1 MKKSKKSKKD
11 KVEQEGEKNKNKS
24 SKKQKQ
30 PGMRRDIKKS
40 ISAVLLIV
48 FALIFILSLIGKAG
62 IVGGHLD
69 NLLALIFGWGRYLLP
84 FLMILVGVVYFR
96 KTGAWY
102 SHLTS
107 VGAIILFVFLL
118 TFSQSFYDPK
128 EMLEIAKD
136 GLGGGYL
143 GIVLAYPLVKYL
155 GMPAALI
162 ISFAGVI
169 IGLMLTFN
177 ISLTKVSPWLK
188 NIFEKIK
195 NKFKKNKKD
204 EDEDDEDEENVEGKK
219 ELTEDN
225 IKIQSIKFVE
235 DPSEIVDKKNKKG
248 LDGKEQKVFKGKEA
262 DVVAEKSNE
271 KTVERDLNWNLPP
284 LKLLEKNGTKAN
296 PGNLD
301 KNAKIIKKTLQ
312 DFGIEVDISGYN
324 VGPSV
329 VQYTFRPAI
338 GVKLSRILS
347 LQNDLALT
355 LAAHSVR
362 IEAPIPGKSL
372 VGIEVPL
379 SSDEKALVRMR
390 SALKS
395 EMFKKRS
402 SNLTIALGEDVNGD
416 MIFGSIDKMPHLMI
430 AGSTGTGKSVC
441 VNSILVSLLYQNSP
455 EQLKL
460 ILVDPKRVELSMY
473 NKIPHLLTPVIVD
486 TSKVVNALKWAVGEM
501 ERRYRLLQEI
511 GTRDIHSYN
520 KKAQKGKKRQVFD
533 EESGKYHY
541 ESLQKIPFI
550 LIVIDELADLM
561 GAHGKEVEGIIVRLA
576 QMARAVGIH
585 LIVSTQR
592 PSVEVLTGIIKAN
605 ITTRIAFQ
613 VATQID
619 SRTILDMGGAEKLLG
634 NGDSLYLNSDSA
646 KPRRVQGVFVSEQE
660 VKKTVKFIKD
670 QVKKGDFQESEEL
683 SDSLKEELQKTQ
695 QASLGG
701 GGASGGSD
709 GGDEELLEQAKK
721 IVLEAG
727 KASTAY
733 LQRKLRIGY
742 PRAANLMDMLEEQGV
757 IGKQE
762 GSKAREI
769 LMKSGDTSYDDP
781 AGDQEKRDK
790 WQQ

>member
-1 MKKSKKSKKD
+1 LKKKKTTKNEKKD
-11 KVEQEGEKNKNKS
+11 S
-24 SKKQKQ
+24 SKEQKKPAIQ
-30 PGMRRDIKKS
+30 RDLKKS
-40 ISAVLLIV
+40 ILAVLLIA

-62 IVGGHLD
+62 IVGGYLD
-69 NLLALIFGWGRYLLP
+69 NFLALVFGWGRYLLP

-118 TFSQSFYDPK
+118 VFSQSFYELE
-128 EMLEIAKD
+128 EMIEVAKD
-136 GLGGGYL
+136 GSGGGYL
-143 GIVLAYPLVKYL
+143 GLALAYPLVKYL
-155 GMPAALI
+155 GKAAALI
-162 ISFAGVI
+162 ISFTGII

-177 ISLTKVSPWLK
+177 ITLAKISPWLRS
-188 NIFEKIK
+188 IFEKIK
-195 NKFKKNKKD
+195 TKFRKNKSED
-204 EDEDDEDEENVEGKK
+204 EDEDDDEDDEVPKK
-219 ELTEDN
+219 EKTENN

-235 DPSEIVDKKNKKG
+235 DPNRIADKKEGKSKKQEG
-248 LDGKEQKVFKGKEA
+248 ILKGKEA
-262 DVVAEKSNE
+262 DLAAEKSDTSL
-271 KTVERDLNWNLPP
+271 KRAERDLNWTLPP
-284 LKLLEKNGTKAN
+284 LNILETNGEKAK
-296 PGNLD
+296 PGNLE
-301 KNAKIIKKTLQ
+301 KNAKIIKKTLK

-338 GVKLSRILS
+338 GVKLSRILA
-347 LQNDLALT
+347 LQNDLALA

-372 VGIEVPL
+372 VGVEVPL
-379 SSDEKALVRMR
+379 SSEEKALVRMK

-395 EMFKKRS
+395 ETFKKRS
-402 SNLTIALGEDVNGD
+402 SNLSIVLGEDVNGD
-416 MIFGSIDKMPHLMI
+416 MILGNIDKMPHLMI
-430 AGSTGTGKSVC
+430 AGATGTGKSVC

-455 EQLKL
+455 DQLKL

-486 TSKVVNALKWAVGEM
+486 TSKVVKTLKWAVGEM
-501 ERRYRLLQEI
+501 EGRYKLLQDI

-520 KKAQKGKKRQVFD
+520 KKAHLGKKRQVFD

-541 ESLQKIPFI
+541 ESLEKIPFI
-550 LIVIDELADLM
+550 IIVIDELADLM
-561 GAHGKEVEGIIVRLA
+561 AAHGKEVEGIIVRLA

-634 NGDSLYLNSDSA
+634 NGDSLYLNAESP
-646 KPRRVQGVFVSEQE
+646 KPKRVQSIFVSEQE
-660 VKKTVKFIKD
+660 VKRVVGFIKK
-670 QVKKGDFQESEEL
+670 QTKESDFQSGEEL
-683 SDSLKEELQKTQ
+683 SESLKEELKKSQEMRF
-695 QASLGG
+695 SGGRSGG
-701 GGASGGSD
+701 GESE
-709 GGDEELLEQAKK
+709 GGDEELLEQARK
-721 IVLEAG
+721 IVIEAG

-742 PRAANLMDMLEEQGV
+742 PRAANLMDTLEEQGV

-762 GSKAREI
+762 GAKARDVLI
-769 LMKSGDTSYDDP
+769 KSGDASYDDP
-781 AGDQEKRDK
+781 ASDQEKRDK